1 MEYRLKTGEA
11 IHPVDV
17 EIMGDGRF
25 KASINGTTQ
34 EVEYSLVSD
43 HEIHLII
50 NGRGVNAYVADMD
63 DGKSILINGEPCF
76 VQDADTLEK
85 KAPRK
90 AGLKRVPEEVTP
102 PMPAVVVRILV
113 KEGEGVKE
121 GQGLVVVS
129 AMKMETT
136 LKAPYPGRVS
146 GIHCREGDKVS
157 PGMILVEIEKEGS
170 P

>member
-11 IHPVDV
+11 IHSVDV
-17 EIMGDGRF
+17 EILEIGKFR
-25 KASINGTTQ
+25 ATINGSTK
-34 EVEYSLVSD
+34 EVDYRLVSD
-43 HEIHLII
+43 HQVHLNIK
-50 NGRGVNAYVADMD
+50 GRGINAYVAEMEG
-63 DGKSILINGEPCF
+63 GKTILINGEPCF
-76 VQDADTLEK
+76 LQDADAVEK
-85 KAPRK
+85 KASKK

-136 LKAPYPGRVS
+136 LKAPYPGCVS
-146 GIHCREGDKVS
+146 GIHCSEGDKVS

-170 P
+170 S